1 MTLYNIC
8 KMIAEVEEGL
18 MYGEISFEY
27 SKLMCALMPGHPAEI
42 LDEILSII
50 GWDVFAG
57 KIPEND
63 KIEQV
68 INELKGF
75 KEEFG
80 VTELE
85 EPISALEEY
94 LTPVEVFTFPIY
106 IDGSG
111 KSFLEYSVPAK
122 ELKKIKKAMA
132 DGYDFA
138 DAPGLK
144 TFYGKLMRAAKKK
157 LKEDADLTFDDIDFD
172 DLEYSVG
179 YPENLEGENNG

>member
-1 MTLYNIC
+1 MKLYDIC

-18 MYGEISFEY
+18 MYGSIDFY
-27 SKLMCALMPGHPAEI
+27 YDKLMCALKPGHPAEI

-57 KIPEND
+57 KTPDNS
-63 KIEQV
+63 KVAQV
-68 INELKGF
+68 LQELKGF
-75 KEEFG
+75 KEEFR
-80 VTELE
+80 VKELQK
-85 EPISALEEY
+85 PIDALETY
-94 LTPVEVFTFPIY
+94 LTPDKVLTFPIY

-111 KSFLEYSVPAK
+111 ESFVEFPVPAK
-122 ELKKIKKAMA
+122 EIKKIKKAM
-132 DGYDFA
+132 DEGHEFE

-172 DLEYSVG
+172 DIDYCVD
-179 YPENLEGENNG
+179 YPESLEGESNE

>member
-27 SKLMCALMPGHPAEI
+27 SKLMCALKPGHPAEI

-57 KIPEND
+57 KTPEKE
-63 KIEQV
+63 KIKQV
-68 INELKGF
+68 LTELKGF
-75 KEEFG
+75 KAEFC
-80 VTELE
+80 VKELKK
-85 EPISALEEY
+85 PIEALEAY
-94 LTPVEVFTFPIY
+94 LTPDKVLTFPIY
-106 IDGSG
+106 IEGSG
-111 KSFLEYSVPAK
+111 ESFLEYAVPAK
-122 ELKKIKKAMA
+122 ELKKIEKAM
-132 DGYDFA
+132 DEGYDFE

-157 LKEDADLTFDDIDFD
+157 LKEDADLTFDDLDFD
-172 DLEYSVG
+172 DLEYSVD

>member
-8 KMIAEVEEGL
+8 KMIAEVEQKL

-27 SKLMCALMPGHPAEI
+27 SKLMCALKAGHPAEI

-57 KIPEND
+57 KIPDNS

-68 INELKGF
+68 IKELKDF
-75 KEEFG
+75 KEDFG
-80 VTELE
+80 VKELQR
-85 EPISALEEY
+85 PISALEEY
-94 LTPVEVFTFPIY
+94 LAPDEVFTFPIY

-111 KSFLEYSVPAK
+111 EAFLEHSVPAK

-144 TFYGKLMRAAKKK
+144 TFYGTLMRAAKKK
-157 LKEDADLTFDDIDFD
+157 LKEEAILTFD
-172 DLEYSVG
+172 DLEYSVD
-179 YPENLEGENNG
+179 YPENLEGESNG